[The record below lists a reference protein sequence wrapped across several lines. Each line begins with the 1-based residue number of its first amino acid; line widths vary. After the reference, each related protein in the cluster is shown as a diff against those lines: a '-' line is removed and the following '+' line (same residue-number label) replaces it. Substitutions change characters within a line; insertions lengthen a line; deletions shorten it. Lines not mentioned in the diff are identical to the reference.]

1 MQKTKKIGLRGRIS
15 ILIVSIV
22 VFAIFLISTVA
33 NIISSSAYYY
43 QKVDTVFAELKAC
56 GKTMD
61 SWLEGKVLV
70 TDFVAAEIID
80 RDYDS
85 DKSSCAEFLADCI
98 DRDEDVFDFYVGFED
113 KSCVFGGGW
122 APTPEEYDPT
132 SRSWYKDASAADGVI
147 ITDPYTDS
155 QTGRQV
161 ITCARKLQKD
171 GKTVG
176 VLAADI
182 FIDQLQSVVGQ
193 LHIDENGYALLTTSD
208 GSVIVHENE
217 EFTPQSGDNGE
228 NITVSLTEKMEN
240 YSSEEARSGL
250 ISVKDY
256 DGKST
261 EYAETEIA
269 LTGWRLGYMLDH
281 AELFRSINNIIILFL
296 ILLVGFGILIAL
308 CVAFSLK
315 KAFGPLKTV
324 AEDSKKVAEGCLD
337 VSFSYD
343 GEDEIGDVCRTIE
356 NNNRIVKN
364 YIDDISDRLD
374 GISRGDFSTASEVEY
389 IGDYVKIKHSLDSIS
404 AKLGSIFGS
413 IDGAAEAVFSG
424 ADGVSKDASSLA
436 ETVSGQ
442 TEVMQEIMSDTAAV
456 AEAVHR
462 NVSHTDAA
470 RNAAKETE
478 EVVIATGREMGK
490 LLTAMDDISNASEEI
505 GKIIGTI
512 EDIAFQTNILALNA
526 SVEAARAGAA
536 GKGFAVVADEV
547 RNLAGKSSEA
557 SVRTAQLIG
566 RSSEAVAG
574 GMKYAQSAAQSLKK
588 VVDMSGE
595 IEKLTV
601 RISEESHSQSEYIE
615 SIRDKIDKVSG
626 YVSTAAASSQES
638 AASAEEL
645 NGQASALK
653 DIVKKFGA

>member
-1 MQKTKKIGLRGRIS
+1 MQKSHKIGLRRRVGILIIS
-15 ILIVSIV
+15 IVIL
-22 VFAIFLISTVA
+22 AIFLISTAA
-33 NIISSSAYYY
+33 NIISSCTYYY
-43 QKVDTVFAELKAC
+43 QKSDTVFAKLESC
-56 GKTMD
+56 GKSMD
-61 SWLEGKVLV
+61 TWLKGKVMI
-70 TDFVAAEIID
+70 TDFVASEISD
-80 RDYDS
+80 RGYDE
-85 DKSSCAEFLADCI
+85 DKEKCEEFLADCI
-98 DRDEDVFDFYVGFED
+98 DRDDDVFDFYVGFED
-113 KSCVFGGGW
+113 KTCIFGGGW

-132 SRSWYKDASAADGVI
+132 SRSWYKSASASDSVI

-155 QTGRQV
+155 QTGKQV
-161 ITCARKLQKD
+161 ITCARKIMRD

-176 VLAADI
+176 VLGVDI
-182 FIDQLQSVVGQ
+182 FLDQVEAVVDQ
-193 LHIDENGYALLTTSD
+193 LHIDENGYALLTDFD
-208 GSVIVHENE
+208 GCIIVHENE
-217 EFTPQSGDNGE
+217 EFTPRSGDDGE
-228 NITVSLTEKMEN
+228 NITVSLGDKLQN
-240 YSSEEARSGL
+240 YSSEDARSVL
-250 ISVKDY
+250 ISVTDY
-256 DGKST
+256 DGMNA

-269 LTGWRLGYMLDH
+269 LTGWRLGYVLDH
-281 AELFRSINNIIILFL
+281 DELYKSINGIIILFL
-296 ILLVGFGILIAL
+296 ILLIGFGAAIAL

-315 KAFGPLKTV
+315 KAFSPLRTV

-343 GEDEIGDVCRTIE
+343 GNDEIGDVCRTIE

-364 YIDDISDRLD
+364 YIDDISDRL
-374 GISRGDFSTASEVEY
+374 GRISRGDFNTASDVEY
-389 IGDYVKIKHSLDSIS
+389 IGDYVKIKESIDSIS
-404 AKLGSIFGS
+404 GKLGSIFGS

-424 ADGVSKDASSLA
+424 ADGVSRDASSLA

-442 TEVMQEIMSDTAAV
+442 TEVMRDIMSDTAAV
-456 AEAVHR
+456 AEAVRR

-478 EVVIATGREMGK
+478 EVVIDTGREMGR
-490 LLTAMDDISNASEEI
+490 LLTAMDDISSASEEI
-505 GKIIGTI
+505 SKIIGTI

-566 RSSEAVAG
+566 RSTEAVAG

-588 VVDMSGE
+588 VVDKSGE
-595 IEKLTV
+595 IERLTIQ
-601 RISEESHSQSEYIE
+601 ISEESHSQSEYVE
-615 SIRDKIDKVSG
+615 AIRDKIDKVSG

-645 NGQASALK
+645 NSQASALK
-653 DIVKKFGA
+653 DMVKKFGV

>member
-1 MQKTKKIGLRGRIS
+1 MQKKHKIGLRRRIS

-22 VFAIFLISTVA
+22 VLAIFLISTAA
-33 NIISSSAYYY
+33 NIISSSTYYY
-43 QKVDTVFAELKAC
+43 QKVDTVFAQLESC
-56 GKTMD
+56 GKSMD
-61 SWLEGKVLV
+61 AWLEGKVLV
-70 TDFVAAEIID
+70 TDFVATELAD
-80 RDYDS
+80 RDYDE
-85 DKSSCAEFLADCI
+85 DKAKCAEFLADCI
-98 DRDEDVFDFYVGFED
+98 ARDNDVFDFYVGFED
-113 KSCVFGGGW
+113 TSCIFGGGW
-122 APTPEEYDPT
+122 EPAPGEYDPT
-132 SRSWYKDASAADGVI
+132 SRSWYKDAAASDSVI

-155 QTGRQV
+155 QTGKQV
-161 ITCARKLQKD
+161 ITCARKIEKD
-171 GKTVG
+171 GKLIG
-176 VLAADI
+176 VLGADI
-182 FIDQLQSVVGQ
+182 FIDQLQAVVEE
-193 LHIDENGYALLTTSD
+193 LHIDENGYALLTASD
-208 GSVIVHENE
+208 GSIIVHEND
-217 EFTPQSGDNGE
+217 EFTPKSGDNGE
-228 NITVSLTEKMEN
+228 NITVSLADKMEN
-240 YSSEEARSGL
+240 YSSEAARSGL

-256 DGKST
+256 NGQSA
-261 EYAETEIA
+261 EYAEMEIA
-269 LTGWRLGYMLDH
+269 FTGWRLGYMLDH

-296 ILLVGFGILIAL
+296 ILLVGFGVIISIF
-308 CVAFSLK
+308 VAFSLK

-324 AEDSKKVAEGCLD
+324 AEDSGRVAEGCLD

-364 YIDDISDRLD
+364 YIDDISNRLD
-374 GISRGDFSTASEVEY
+374 CISRGDFSTTSEVEY

-404 AKLGSIFGS
+404 QKLGGIFGS

-456 AEAVHR
+456 AEAVRR

-478 EVVIATGREMGK
+478 GVIIDTGREMGK
-490 LLTAMDDISNASEEI
+490 LLTAMDDISSASEEI

-574 GMKYAQSAAQSLKK
+574 GMKYAQSAAMSLNK
-588 VVDMSGE
+588 VVDMSAE

-615 SIRDKIDKVSG
+615 AIRDKIDKVSG

-645 NGQASALK
+645 NSQASALK
-653 DIVKKFGA
+653 DIVKKFGV

>member
-1 MQKTKKIGLRGRIS
+1 MEKKHKVGLRRRIS

-22 VFAIFLISTVA
+22 LLAIFLISTAA
-33 NIISSSAYYY
+33 NIISSSTYYY
-43 QKVDTVFAELKAC
+43 QKVDTVFAKLDSC
-56 GKTMD
+56 SRSMD
-61 SWLEGKVLV
+61 AWLEGKVLV
-70 TDFVAAEIID
+70 TDFVASEIID
-80 RDYDS
+80 RNYDS
-85 DKSSCAEFLADCI
+85 DKASCAEFLADCI
-98 DRDEDVFDFYVGFED
+98 DRDADVFDFYVGFED

-132 SRSWYKDASAADGVI
+132 SRGWYKDAAAADGVI

-161 ITCARKLQKD
+161 ITCARKLEKD

-182 FIDQLQSVVGQ
+182 FIDQLQSVVDQ
-193 LHIDENGYALLTTSD
+193 LHIDENGYALLTAAD
-208 GSVIVHENE
+208 GTIIVHENE
-217 EFTPQSGDNGE
+217 EFTPRSGDDGE
-228 NITVSLTEKMEN
+228 NITVSLGDKMEN
-240 YSSEEARSGL
+240 YSSEDARTAL
-250 ISVKDY
+250 ISVNDY
-256 DGKST
+256 DGQKA

-269 LTGWRLGYMLDH
+269 LTGWRLGYLLDH
-281 AELFRSINNIIILFL
+281 AELYKSINSIIVLFL
-296 ILLVGFGILIAL
+296 ILLVGFGAVIAL
-308 CVAFSLK
+308 CVALSLK
-315 KAFGPLKTV
+315 KGFAPLKTV
-324 AEDSKKVAEGCLD
+324 AEDSGKVAEGCLD

-343 GEDEIGDVCRTIE
+343 GEDEIGNVCRTIE

-364 YIDDISDRLD
+364 YIDDIAYRLD
-374 GISRGDFSTASEVEY
+374 RISCGDFSAASDVEY
-389 IGDYVKIKHSLDSIS
+389 IGDYMKIKQSLDSIS
-404 AKLGSIFGS
+404 GKLGSIFGS

-424 ADGVSKDASSLA
+424 ADGVSRDATSLA

-442 TEVMQEIMSDTAAV
+442 TSVMNEIMSDTAAV
-456 AEAVHR
+456 AEAVRR

-470 RNAAKETE
+470 RSAAKETE
-478 EVVIATGREMGK
+478 GVVIDTGREMQK
-490 LLTAMDDISNASEEI
+490 LLDAMDDISTASEEI

-601 RISEESHSQSEYIE
+601 RISDESHSQSEYIE
-615 SIRDKIDKVSG
+615 AIRDKIDKVSG
-626 YVSTAAASSQES
+626 YVSAAAASSQES

-653 DIVKKFGA
+653 DMLKKFEV